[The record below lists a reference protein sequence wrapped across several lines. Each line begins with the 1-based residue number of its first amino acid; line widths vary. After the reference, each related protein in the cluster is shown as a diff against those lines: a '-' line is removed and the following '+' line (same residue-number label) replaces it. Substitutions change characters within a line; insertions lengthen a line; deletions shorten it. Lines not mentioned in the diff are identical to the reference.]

1 MAQIFAIQVTQG
13 TVYWLLAGLGLR
25 GQLIRE
31 AAVCMH
37 HQALS
42 VCLSIVKT
50 PTIDEAMNVL
60 LIG

>member
-1 MAQIFAIQVTQG
+1 MALICAIQLMEG
-13 TVYWLLAGLGLR
+13 TVYWLLAAVGLR
-25 GQLIRE
+25 AQLIRE
-31 AAVCMH
+31 AVLCVH

-42 VCLSIVKT
+42 VCLSVAKT